1 MRGPIES
8 DMASYFDN
16 LRVPGGEEWMDEARP
31 DEADDIDAYVED
43 DDEPFHDEDL
53 DLKVP
58 EVIGIL
64 PIRNTVVYPG
74 TVTHLAVGR

>member
-1 MRGPIES
+1 MEE
-8 DMASYFDN
+8 MT
-16 LRVPGGEEWMDEARP
+16 PGETEE
-31 DEADDIDAYVED
+31 IDAYVDD

-58 EVIGIL
+58 DVIGIL

-74 TVTHLAVGR
+74 TVTHLAVGRERSKALLKHTEPN